1 MQRREPAKDM
11 RTSLRGIADR
21 ARRDRKHR
29 FRHLYTLL
37 NEANL
42 KWCFYQLQRSAAPGI
57 DRITF
62 ADYEVNLD
70 ANIQGLV
77 KRLKEKRY
85 HAKLVRRKYIPKGNY
100 KFRPLGIPALEDKLL
115 QMAVARVLEAIFD
128 ADFLECSWGYRSG
141 RGPQEAS
148 NELAFRL
155 RYGRYG
161 WVVEADIRDFF
172 GNISH
177 SWMERM
183 LEERIDDRAF
193 LQLIKKWLKGGVLE
207 EDGRVLH
214 PATGTPQGGIVSP
227 VLSNVYLHYVLDLW
241 FEKVVKPRSRGEALI
256 MRFADDFVCAFR
268 YMSDAEQ
275 FYKLL
280 PLRLGKFGLGVSEEK
295 TRILPFSR
303 FRLEPNEAFEFLGFE
318 FRWVKGRDGQP
329 HVRRRTSPGR
339 LRRSVATFT
348 EWVKENRHKRI
359 SALMEKLRSKM
370 RGYYNYYGVRGNCA
384 SLVKFTEEARRILF
398 KWLNRR
404 SDRRSYMW
412 EGFDELLRQ
421 YRIPTPRITEGHQL
435 VMRYSQL

>member
-1 MQRREPAKDM
+1 MQKREPAKDM
-11 RTSLRGIADR
+11 RTSLRGIANR
-21 ARRDRKHR
+21 ARKDREHR

-42 KWCFYQLQRSAAPGI
+42 KWCFYQLRRGAAPGI

-62 ADYEVNLD
+62 ADYEADLD
-70 ANIQGLV
+70 ANLQSLV

-85 HAKLVRRKYIPKGNY
+85 HAKLVRRKYIPKGKD
-100 KFRPLGIPALEDKLL
+100 KFRPLGIPVLEDKLL

-128 ADFLECSWGYRSG
+128 ADFLECSWGYRTG

-148 NELAFRL
+148 KELAFRL

-161 WVVEADIRDFF
+161 WVVEADMRDFF

-177 SWMERM
+177 PWTERM
-183 LEERIDDRAF
+183 LEERINDGAF
-193 LQLIKKWLKGGVLE
+193 LQLIKKWLKAGVME
-207 EDGRVLH
+207 EDGRVMH

-227 VLSNVYLHYVLDLW
+227 VLSNIYLHYVLDLW
-241 FEKVVKPRSRGEALI
+241 FEKVVKPQSKGETLV

-268 YMSDAEQ
+268 HKSDAEQ

-280 PLRLGKFGLGVSEEK
+280 SQRLGKFGLEISGEK

-303 FRLEPNEAFEFLGFE
+303 FKLEPNEAFEFLGFE
-318 FRWVKGRDGQP
+318 FRWVKGRSGQP
-329 HVRRRTSPGR
+329 HVQRRTSPKK
-339 LRRSVATFT
+339 LRASVAIFT
-348 EWVKENRHKRI
+348 EWVKTNRHVRI
-359 SALMEKLRSKM
+359 STLMEKLRSKM

-384 SLVKFTEEARRILF
+384 SLVKFTHEANRILF

-404 SDRRSYMW
+404 SNRRSYMW
-412 EGFDELLRQ
+412 EGFNELLRQ
-421 YRIPTPRITEGHQL
+421 YRIPTPRITEGRQM
-435 VMRYSQL
+435 VMRYS